1 MDKDGKIYT
10 VEVEVLAAIE
20 KVPADREFLEE
31 RLNAWERDGE
41 LALSVACNRI
51 MLESYDSRMS
61 VAVEEMRLLREALEN
76 TTAIGTAK
84 LAVRFCK
91 MPELIKDFSVF
102 VDEEDKT
109 KIAYRDSTKQSE
121 VFEAFDNL
129 HLELVKFY
137 GFKEV
142 SHQTLSQA
150 IIKAHHWRKIETKQ
164 LGDLEKKTL
173 ILTKAECMLL
183 RKRAKKI
190 TIPELKTYLLPLEE
204 STTYIKN
211 TLLDAGW
218 SVIKSG
224 TCKTP
229 FYTILNQHN

>member
-1 MDKDGKIYT
+1 MDKVYT
-10 VEVEVLAAIE
+10 VEAEVLAAIE
-20 KVPADREFLEE
+20 KVPADREFLENK
-31 RLNAWERDGE
+31 LSIWERDGE
-41 LALSVACNRI
+41 LALVTACNRV
-51 MLESYDSRMS
+51 MLASYDSRMS
-61 VAVEEMRLLREALEN
+61 IAVEEMKLLREALEN
-76 TTAIGTAK
+76 TTTIGTAK
-84 LAVRFCK
+84 LAARFCK
-91 MPELIKDFSVF
+91 MPELIQDFSVYI
-102 VDEEDKT
+102 DEEDKT
-109 KIAYRDSTKQSE
+109 KIAYNKSIKQSE
-121 VFEAFDNL
+121 VFEAFDKL

-137 GFKEV
+137 GFKEI

-150 IIKAHHWRKIETKQ
+150 IIKAHHWKKIELTQ
-164 LGDLEKKTL
+164 LESVEKKTL

-218 SVIKSG
+218 LVVKSG

-229 FYTILNQHN
+229 FYMADNQK